1 MGIQAILANKIAHN
15 EQSQNLRLAMA
26 ADEFPYLLKGPL
38 DEEGEHLRI
47 ALRIAEP
54 LYCFCSFIVS
64 INIQDFLLKLIAQP
78 QLQIVATVFGVLR
91 EFILHSQAVEGLGEG
106 KSV

>member
-54 LYCFCSFIVS
+54 LYGFSPKSQLKI
-64 INIQDFLLKLIAQP
+64 FLF
-78 QLQIVATVFGVLR
+78 LQRNLYLCIHET
-91 EFILHSQAVEGLGEG
+91 
-106 KSV
+106 